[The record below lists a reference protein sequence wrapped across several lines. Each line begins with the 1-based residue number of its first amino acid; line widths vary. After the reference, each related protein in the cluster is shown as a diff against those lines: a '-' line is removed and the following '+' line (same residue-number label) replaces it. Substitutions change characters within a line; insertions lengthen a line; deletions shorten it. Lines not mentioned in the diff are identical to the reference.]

1 MKKIIVQEMLSVD
14 GFFCGP
20 SGEINW
26 HNVDAEFNKTAVA
39 FLDTVDTL
47 LFGRVTY
54 ELMASYWPTEAALT
68 DDPHVAERMNALK
81 KVYFSGTQETVHW
94 NNSTMLHAI
103 NADEIRRMKDAPG
116 KDIAIFGSGKII
128 EQLMP
133 LGVIDEFRLM
143 INPVILGK
151 GRTLFSTMEEMTHLT
166 LLQTK
171 TFTNGNVLLSYAAP
185 QTHQT

>member
-1 MKKIIVQEMLSVD
+1 MLSVD

-20 SGEINW
+20 NGEIDW
-26 HNVDAEFNKTAVA
+26 HNVDAEFNETAIA

-54 ELMASYWPTEAALT
+54 ELMASYWPAEAALN
-68 DDPHVAERMNALK
+68 DDPHVAKRMNDLK
-81 KVYFSGTQETVHW
+81 KIYFSKEPEKMRW
-94 NNSTMLHAI
+94 NNSLMLGEI
-103 NADEIRRMKDAPG
+103 NADEIRKIKEAPG

-133 LGVIDEFRLM
+133 LNVIDEFRFM

-151 GRTLFSTMEEMTHLT
+151 GRTLFSTLEEANKLK
-166 LLQTK
+166 LLETK
-171 TFTNGNVLLSYAAP
+171 QFANGNVLLVYAA
-185 QTHQT
+185 

>member
-1 MKKIIVQEMLSVD
+1 MRKIIVQEMLSVD

-20 SGEINW
+20 NGEIDW
-26 HNVDAEFNKTAVA
+26 HNVDAEFNETAVA

-54 ELMASYWPTEAALT
+54 ELMASYWPTEAALK
-68 DDPHVAERMNALK
+68 DDPRVASRMNALRK
-81 KVYFSGTQETVHW
+81 IYFSKEPEKMQW
-94 NNSTMLHAI
+94 NNSLMRSEI
-103 NADEIRRMKDAPG
+103 DADEIREMKEAPG

-133 LGVIDEFRLM
+133 YGLIDEFRFM

-151 GRTLFSTMEEMTHLT
+151 GRTIFSTLEETKKLK
-166 LLQTK
+166 LLETK
-171 TFTNGNVLLSYAAP
+171 KFANGNVLLAYAV
-185 QTHQT
+185 

>member
-1 MKKIIVQEMLSVD
+1 MRKIIVQEMLSVD

-20 SGEINW
+20 NGEIDW

-39 FLDTVDTL
+39 FLDTLDTL

-68 DDPHVAERMNALK
+68 DDPHVASRMNALH
-81 KVYFSGTQETVHW
+81 KVYFSKEPEKMPW
-94 NNSTMLHAI
+94 NNSTMLGEI
-103 NADEIRRMKDAPG
+103 NADEIRKMKEAPG

-133 LGVIDEFRLM
+133 MGVIDEFRFM

-151 GRTLFSTMEEMTHLT
+151 GRTIFSTLEKTTKLK
-166 LLQTK
+166 LLRTK
-171 TFTNGNVLLSYAAP
+171 EFTNGNVLLEYAA
-185 QTHQT
+185 HE